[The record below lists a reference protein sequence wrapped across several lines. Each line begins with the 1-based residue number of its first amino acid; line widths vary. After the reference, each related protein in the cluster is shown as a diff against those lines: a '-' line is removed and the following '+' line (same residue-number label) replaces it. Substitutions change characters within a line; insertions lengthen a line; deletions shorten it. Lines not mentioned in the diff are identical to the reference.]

1 MFKAYLACRRL
12 EGSEQHDGGSVF
24 DHVGLKAELDRDPRL
39 TIGAANWH
47 EYDSEPSAVEA
58 LL

>member
-1 MFKAYLACRRL
+1 MFKAYAACRRL
-12 EGSEQHDGGSVF
+12 EMSEQLAGGSVF
-24 DHVGLKAELDRDPRL
+24 DHVGLKPELDRDARL
-39 TIGAANWH
+39 TTASCH